1 MPGVER
7 TMNEAPRR
15 WTYALALLM
24 IGALAAYLVAAGSL
38 TSLLRSYG
46 WLRQVAML
54 VLGSGG

>member
-1 MPGVER
+1 
-7 TMNEAPRR
+7 MNEAPRR

-46 WLRQVAML
+46 WLRQVAVL
-54 VLGSGG
+54 VLGRGG